1 MEPGSYES
9 QWDDECIRRRKFLD
23 ILQKMINHRIQE
35 ESHGECD
42 CENQHTFSF
51 FEFMLKEFR
60 KRFGDNKQNTIP
72 DDGPERI
79 HKNIVYIR
87 QAVAEKLRN
96 FNKSSKAQC
105 GNDGIFK

>member
-23 ILQKMINHRIQE
+23 ILQKMIK
-35 ESHGECD
+35 
-42 CENQHTFSF
+42 FSF

-79 HKNIVYIR
+79 HNDVIYIR
-87 QAVAEKLRN
+87 QSVAEKLRD
-96 FNKSSKAQC
+96 FNKSSKAQR